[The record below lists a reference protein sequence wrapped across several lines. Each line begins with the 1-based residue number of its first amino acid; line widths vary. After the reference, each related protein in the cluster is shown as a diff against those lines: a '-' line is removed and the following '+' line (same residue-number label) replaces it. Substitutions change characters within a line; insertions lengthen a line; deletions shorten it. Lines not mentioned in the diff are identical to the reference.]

1 MLKSPSTYGYNSTL
15 FLETSPAALILKPCR
30 QKLFPSLLY
39 QSINSDIQKQS
50 YEAISNPF
58 TFFLLI
64 QFIFHIRRCVP
75 TNNTSRGFLSGLV
88 VAQLCPSLISR
99 PDPKI
104 PAQFLTIQLFRLSLN
119 PWIFKLQDSHQR
131 FFSSTASHLNIWPSS
146 WYSFKYNV
154 KLSIFINISI
164 LTLRKSYN
172 LVLTVSVNT
181 SIYLIKDTALQS
193 HPSKDTC
200 LFKVSYHA
208 SNRREEKDW
217 W

>member
-75 TNNTSRGFLSGLV
+75 TNNTRRGFLSGLV
-88 VAQLCPSLISR
+88 VAQLCPSLISW

-131 FFSSTASHLNIWPSS
+131 FISSTTSHLNIWPSS
-146 WYSFKYNV
+146 WYNFQFSMSDCQFP
-154 KLSIFINISI
+154 SIS
-164 LTLRKSYN
+164 
-172 LVLTVSVNT
+172 
-181 SIYLIKDTALQS
+181 
-193 HPSKDTC
+193 
-200 LFKVSYHA
+200 A
-208 SNRREEKDW
+208 S
-217 W
+217 

>member
-88 VAQLCPSLISR
+88 VAQLCPSLISW

-146 WYSFKYNV
+146 WYSFKISMSDCQFS
-154 KLSIFINISI
+154 SIS
-164 LTLRKSYN
+164 
-172 LVLTVSVNT
+172 
-181 SIYLIKDTALQS
+181 
-193 HPSKDTC
+193 
-200 LFKVSYHA
+200 A
-208 SNRREEKDW
+208 S
-217 W
+217 